1 MYASVSKPVACPALA
16 SARQRRSRPRVTP
29 SVLRAHRTQG
39 DATQGARSRDSRAVW
54 ASASADDDGSANGE
68 LSSTQRTHQWMA
80 VNYQPWVNSPEDAE
94 KCLKHLRDVENREFD
109 LEKAKSVLVLI
120 KADHAKQYR
129 DRVPFALPKRYP
141 GFLHVLE
148 RSSVRR

>member
-94 KCLKHLRDVENREFD
+94 NREFD